1 MAVIWGVVFFGN
13 WPDAITYVGMA
24 LICGSGL
31 YVLHREMVVARAH
44 RAADRKA
51 G

>member
-1 MAVIWGVVFFGN
+1 MWGVVFFGN
-13 WPDAITYVGMA
+13 WPDLVTCAGMA

-31 YVLHREMVVARAH
+31 YVLHRETVLARV
-44 RAADRKA
+44 RRTADRKA